1 MRLIHTV
8 VEKDHLERFLRMK
21 PQGAIA
27 ELIWNSVDADA
38 TRVTVEFEERLTLGI
53 TAIVVRDNGTGI
65 RELDAESGFGH
76 LGGSWKRVGN
86 GLTRRAKRNLHGK
99 EGQGRFA
106 AFALGSE
113 VEWRS
118 TSEEVLGEPQSLS
131 IAGNVESL
139 GTFRVSDVTQAPGA
153 LEGTEVRITGVN
165 ESANVLKSPAARED
179 LLEAFALYLRQY
191 PDVEIVVDGFRLD
204 PQSLQVESYEYDVP
218 AIAVDG
224 RIVADAKLVVVEW
237 RGPTTRSLFLCNA
250 KGIARTSVTMPTLRA
265 PGFEFTAYLKSD
277 YVQELWDTNE
287 LLMGAT
293 HPGVVALTTAAVH
306 KLRDHFRQRASEHG
320 TELVDQ
326 WKREGVYPF
335 EGEPETPLDQTER
348 KVFDVVAVSVNEY
361 LPSFSDSDI
370 KNKQFSLRLL
380 RQAIESNPESMQ
392 KILGDVLGLPKH
404 RQDELA
410 SLLEKTSLSAIIAA
424 AKLVADRLDFL
435 RALEAM
441 LFEQEPKRQMLE
453 RRQLHR
459 LLADHTWIFGE
470 QYNLSAD
477 DESLE
482 AVLKKHVKLLG
493 RDDLNHPS
501 SGGPRLIVDMMMSKQ
516 IPQPK
521 ANELEHL
528 IVELKRPSQRID
540 EKVYGQINKYALAVA
555 NDERFRDVN
564 TTWTFWALSTAR
576 DDYVNELANQPGRA
590 RGILLQKTQ
599 PSITVWA
606 KTWGELIN
614 ENRARLE
621 FFRKQLDYNADRESA
636 LEHLRKTHEKYF
648 PPALRDSDSTAA

>member
-1 MRLIHTV
+1 
-8 VEKDHLERFLRMK
+8 
-21 PQGAIA
+21 
-27 ELIWNSVDADA
+27 
-38 TRVTVEFEERLTLGI
+38 
-53 TAIVVRDNGTGI
+53 
-65 RELDAESGFGH
+65 
-76 LGGSWKRVGN
+76 
-86 GLTRRAKRNLHGK
+86 
-99 EGQGRFA
+99 
-106 AFALGSE
+106 
-113 VEWRS
+113 
-118 TSEEVLGEPQSLS
+118 
-131 IAGNVESL
+131 
-139 GTFRVSDVTQAPGA
+139 
-153 LEGTEVRITGVN
+153 
-165 ESANVLKSPAARED
+165 
-179 LLEAFALYLRQY
+179 
-191 PDVEIVVDGFRLD
+191 
-204 PQSLQVESYEYDVP
+204 
-218 AIAVDG
+218 
-224 RIVADAKLVVVEW
+224 
-237 RGPTTRSLFLCNA
+237 
-250 KGIARTSVTMPTLRA
+250 MPTLRA

-326 WKREGVYPF
+326 WKREGIYPF
-335 EGEPETPLDQTER
+335 EGEPETPLEQTER

-361 LPSFSDSDI
+361 LPSFSESDI

-501 SGGPRLIVDMMMSKQ
+501 GGGPRLIVDMMMSKQ

-528 IVELKRPSQRID
+528 IVELKRPSQKID

-564 TTWTFWALSTAR
+564 TTWIFWALSTDR
-576 DDYVNELANQPGRA
+576 DDYVNELANQPGRP
-590 RGILLQKTQ
+590 RGILLQKDQ
-599 PSITVWA
+599 PRITVWA